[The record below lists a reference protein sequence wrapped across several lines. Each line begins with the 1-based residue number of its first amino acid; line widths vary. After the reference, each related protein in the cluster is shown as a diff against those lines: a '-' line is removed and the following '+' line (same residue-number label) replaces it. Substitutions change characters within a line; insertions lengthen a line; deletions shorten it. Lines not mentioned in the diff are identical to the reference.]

1 MFTCGKCRMQNVADA
16 KRCTTIEMVRAH
28 YAGSKP
34 AVKRPRKVQ
43 PKG

>member
-1 MFTCGKCRMQNVADA
+1 MFTCGKCRMQNVAEA

-28 YAGSKP
+28 YAASKP

-43 PKG
+43 AKA